1 MKNFFTKAK
10 EFIKKYHIHIL
21 GISVILFISTLF
33 YFLFDSAIEKAANKR
48 YNKYTSY
55 EIYTEMNQLTYD
67 SLKSVLVEQVNSYI
81 QQCAPTSALDGL
93 VVVNNCIYYDI
104 DICFVL
110 AQGEIESH
118 FGTKGLG
125 SKINN
130 VFNVGV
136 FDGKSIYEI
145 DKKYKPDHPNES
157 IGLYL
162 ELLTTN
168 YLVGKVEEDLMQN
181 YVDKNGNRYASNPD
195 YESMFS
201 VKYKYICENTK
212 IKEIQDIM
220 HSYAVKCNR

>member
-1 MKNFFTKAK
+1 MNKSSILSLGLISLTLGLCIGFAVHCMGRLNKLEQHHIESTGYSYALDCVR
-10 EFIKKYHIHIL
+10 EAEIKYW
-21 GISVILFISTLF
+21 G
-33 YFLFDSAIEKAANKR
+33 Y
-48 YNKYTSY
+48 
-55 EIYTEMNQLTYD
+55 
-67 SLKSVLVEQVNSYI
+67 KSDLVDEVQNYI
-81 QQCAPTSALDGL
+81 NLVAPTSNLRGYAI
-93 VVVNNCIYYDI
+93 VEECEKYNV

-110 AQGEIESH
+110 TQGEIESH

-195 YESMFS
+195 YEAMFS
-201 VKYKYICENTK
+201 SKYKYICENTK
-212 IKEIQDIM
+212 IKEIQEIL
-220 HSYAVKCNR
+220 HSYAIKCNR

>member
-1 MKNFFTKAK
+1 MNKTSIFSLG
-10 EFIKKYHIHIL
+10 FISLALSLCIGFAIHCMIRLNKLEQYHIE
-21 GISVILFISTLF
+21 SVSYSYALDCIREAEI
-33 YFLFDSAIEKAANKR
+33 
-48 YNKYTSY
+48 KYWGY
-55 EIYTEMNQLTYD
+55 
-67 SLKSVLVEQVNSYI
+67 KSDLVDEVQNYI
-81 QQCAPTSALDGL
+81 NLVAPTSNLRGYAL
-93 VVVNNCIYYDI
+93 VEECEKYNV

-110 AQGEIESH
+110 TQGEIESH

-195 YESMFS
+195 YEAMFS
-201 VKYKYICENTK
+201 AKYKYICENTK
-212 IKEIQDIM
+212 IKEIQSIM
-220 HSYAVKCNR
+220 HSYAIKCNR

>member
-1 MKNFFTKAK
+1 MKTKH
-10 EFIKKYHIHIL
+10 FIILMIAALAFIGWGIYQDIKINALQDNHNIKY
-21 GISVILFISTLF
+21 
-33 YFLFDSAIEKAANKR
+33 EK
-48 YNKYTSY
+48 YSY
-55 EIYTEMNQLTYD
+55 PYDCMMEAELNYLETKIQLT
-67 SLKSVLVEQVNSYI
+67 KEVQSYI
-81 QQCAPTSALDGL
+81 DKVAPTSNIRGYAIVDECEKYN
-93 VVVNNCIYYDI
+93 V

-110 AQGEIESH
+110 AQAEIESH

-181 YVDKNGNRYASNPD
+181 YVDKNGSRYASNPD
-195 YESMFS
+195 YEAMFS
-201 VKYKYICENTK
+201 AKYKYICEN
-212 IKEIQDIM
+212 
-220 HSYAVKCNR
+220 